1 MGWQDAT
8 PLDAPAAPTEPKKSG
23 WRGAIP
29 LDQPVQKAGWQSAI
43 PLEAAA
49 PQPWER
55 GEKAQVIQGPPA
67 ASQPQ
72 GYFEK
77 SWEHLKEIPR
87 DIGQMA
93 KESVTG
99 APERFRSGW
108 QDAPT
113 IMKPFVGASRAILD
127 APLVQGANE
136 AMMGDLGMGMS
147 ATERAVGGERA
158 GAALEKAGAK
168 AARAGEKAAV
178 SMVQTGKDVHD
189 TPGLD
194 QFELRGTDNK
204 PIGYMTS
211 EYDPEKK
218 NLHVWWVGKTRDE
231 PKVYPASDANT
242 VGPKLFRQ
250 ALPQLRELYPDLKT
264 ISGTRTGGARAAAA
278 PDVSVPLGPS
288 KGTPPR
294 PPAAAEPPGGGP
306 PSAEGPPPTGPSKAG
321 VQDISDIL
329 YRTRQ
334 AKTASRIELSQKA
347 EAVPKELRNPEVQG
361 RMYAHGELDPEAK
374 LAPHE
379 EQAFQQHIEPLRQES
394 AKLAN
399 ELKDYGYEVDAEGHM
414 HRMAKGKTRE
424 YDPLAGG
431 GEALPYL
438 TGGRNLS
445 TGAPPLKERKY
456 FAIESPTGER
466 RVIAA
471 GNKGEPP
478 AVYEGGKSKPLTGAK
493 LSGESDEF
501 KPGAKFTHGGKEWE
515 IKQARSEEHT
525 SELQS

>member
-29 LDQPVQKAGWQSAI
+29 LDQPAQKAGWQSAI

-93 KESVTG
+93 KESITG

-158 GAALEKAGAK
+158 GAAV
-168 AARAGEKAAV
+168 EKAAV

-278 PDVSVPLGPS
+278 PDFRD
-288 KGTPPR
+288 TR
-294 PPAAAEPPGGGP
+294 GGGVQYH
-306 PSAEGPPPTGPSKAG
+306 GAG
-321 VQDISDIL
+321 SPNV
-329 YRTRQ
+329 T
-334 AKTASRIELSQKA
+334 
-347 EAVPKELRNPEVQG
+347 P
-361 RMYAHGELDPEAK
+361 
-374 LAPHE
+374 
-379 EQAFQQHIEPLRQES
+379 
-394 AKLAN
+394 
-399 ELKDYGYEVDAEGHM
+399 AEGHYTSQNYYGQGFYTTDAVDIA
-414 HRMAKGKTRE
+414 HGYSKKGAKTSEARSLYKAT
-424 YDPLAGG
+424 PK
-431 GEALPYL
+431 GEVKLY
-438 TGGRNLS
+438 NM
-445 TGAPPLKERKY
+445 
-456 FAIESPTGER
+456 ESPIAPKLKQYIDSEANKFETSSIGELF
-466 RVIAA
+466 ASA
-471 GNKGEPP
+471 
-478 AVYEGGKSKPLTGAK
+478 
-493 LSGESDEF
+493 SDENPKNLREF
-501 KPGAKFTHGGKEWE
+501 YDNIRDSSGHIGASADTVQEAFAA
-515 IKQARSEEHT
+515 I
-525 SELQS
+525 